1 MEKEPQKLV
10 PTSSVT
16 LNFANLK
23 KYVNPQAKK
32 LPQDFR
38 ASDNYT

>member
-1 MEKEPQKLV
+1 MEKKPQKLV

-23 KYVNPQAKK
+23 KYVNPQAKTAAG
-32 LPQDFR
+32 FSR
-38 ASDNYT
+38 ER